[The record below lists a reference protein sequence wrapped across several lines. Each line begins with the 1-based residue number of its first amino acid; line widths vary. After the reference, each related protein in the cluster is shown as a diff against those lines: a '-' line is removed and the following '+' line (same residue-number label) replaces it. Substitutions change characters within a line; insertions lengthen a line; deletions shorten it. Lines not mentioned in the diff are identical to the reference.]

1 MFHARWESSEACS
14 RYAMWTIKNIIS
26 SLWNL
31 MPVYFSFLLPDNV
44 LFSWYHNCPLFVQ
57 VSWLVAWLLKSQMV
71 HLMFMK
77 YGSLHTSSIGIF
89 FLHQSNYPRFICSW
103 LPMHE
108 KGAVGR
114 VVMGWPCCQFISNSE
129 VIHGGR
135 VLVMVVE
142 TVWSEENLYP
152 HFKLYFSA
160 YTGLGFS
167 WSIVFS
173 SR

>member
-1 MFHARWESSEACS
+1 MTHTHTTIIVLPVSWNLNYRTMCS
-14 RYAMWTIKNIIS
+14 MPDGSHKMLGHVYAMWTIKNIIS

-71 HLMFMK
+71 HLMFVK
-77 YGSLHTSSIGIF
+77 YGSLHTSSISIF

-114 VVMGWPCCQFISNSE
+114 VAMGWSFMSDE
-129 VIHGGR
+129 F
-135 VLVMVVE
+135 
-142 TVWSEENLYP
+142 W
-152 HFKLYFSA
+152 
-160 YTGLGFS
+160 
-167 WSIVFS
+167 
-173 SR
+173 